1 MKQTKIFAIIFVAF
15 LFFNENNFAQSNDQ
29 PLLVVSFQ
37 KVKMA
42 DVAAIN
48 KMINEKFAPI
58 LNGLVDDK
66 MLLSWGLFNHTWGDE
81 WNVNVWYTVKDVA
94 SFDIFWEAYIKG
106 ISEKQPD
113 AWKEM
118 REYIMEHKDNI
129 YTIMNQYPV
138 PPASK

>member
-1 MKQTKIFAIIFVAF
+1 MKCLSKIFAF
-15 LFFNENNFAQSNDQ
+15 LFIFILAVGSSQAQESEQ

-42 DVAAIN
+42 DVGSMN

-58 LNGLVDDK
+58 LNGMVDDK

-81 WNVNVWYTVKDVA
+81 WNVNVWYTVKDMA
-94 SFDIFWEAYIKG
+94 SFDNFWEEYIKR
-106 ISEKQPD
+106 INEKQPD

-118 REYIMEHKDNI
+118 RGYIMERKDNI

-138 PPASK
+138 PPQK

>member
-1 MKQTKIFAIIFVAF
+1 MKWLSKIFAF
-15 LFFNENNFAQSNDQ
+15 LFIFILAAGSSQAQESEQ

-42 DVAAIN
+42 DVGAMN

-66 MLLSWGLFNHTWGDE
+66 MLLNWGLFNHAWGDE
-81 WNVNVWYTVKDVA
+81 WNVNIWYTVKDMA
-94 SFDIFWEAYIKG
+94 SFDKFWEEYIKR
-106 ISEKQPD
+106 INEKQPD
-113 AWKEM
+113 AWKEL
-118 REYIMEHKDNI
+118 RGYIQEHKDNI

-138 PPASK
+138 PPQK